1 MENILELICAAIN
14 DCDNAQM
21 KQTSETLR
29 AALADLEK
37 VNKEES
43 KSYFFLK
50 DLAEGC
56 VDAVIIAKTSTA
68 EDIKEAIMKA
78 KENPEYKWEDL
89 VNALPD
95 DCEIVDKWSGIEEI
109 YY

>member
-1 MENILELICAAIN
+1 
-14 DCDNAQM
+14 M
-21 KQTSETLR
+21 KQTAETLR

-78 KENPEYKWEDL
+78 KENPEYQWEDL
-89 VNALPD
+89 VNTLPD